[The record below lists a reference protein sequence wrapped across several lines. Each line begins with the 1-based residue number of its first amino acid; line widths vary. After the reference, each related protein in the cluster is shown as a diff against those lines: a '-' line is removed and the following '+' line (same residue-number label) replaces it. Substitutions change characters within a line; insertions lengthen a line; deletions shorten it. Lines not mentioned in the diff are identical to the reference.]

1 MVTFNLDRLHFLDI
15 CAIGQEIKDIY
26 VYGSLLHP
34 ASVMLSYLLKK
45 DIVFLISVNCKVMY
59 TVTNV
64 STKIEITSS
73 RKKCVALLACYSRR
87 TTVILECCFLISFV
101 CTVLVYRRFSF
112 KEGKKSCPS
121 FSAV

>member
-1 MVTFNLDRLHFLDI
+1 MVTFNLDRLHILDI
-15 CAIGQEIKDIY
+15 CSIGQEIKDIY
-26 VYGSLLHP
+26 VYGSLFTSCFCDVIVP
-34 ASVMLSYLLKK
+34 SKK
-45 DIVFLISVNCKVMY
+45 DVVFLISVNCKVMY

-112 KEGKKSCPS
+112 KEEK
-121 FSAV
+121 AVHVFQLFE